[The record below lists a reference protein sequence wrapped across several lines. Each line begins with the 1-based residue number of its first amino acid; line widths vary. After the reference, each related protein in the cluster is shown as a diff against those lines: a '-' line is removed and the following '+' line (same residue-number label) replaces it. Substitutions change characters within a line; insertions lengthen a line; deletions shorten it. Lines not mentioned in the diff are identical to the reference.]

1 MNRVGIFPGSGGTAM
16 AELAEQVLDF
26 LRAHLR
32 FSVIERHRAM
42 QSTLRCL
49 EPLACLLQVAEE
61 MDRMSEQTG
70 KANHLA
76 GFVVR

>member
-1 MNRVGIFPGSGGTAM
+1 M

-26 LRAHLR
+26 LRSHLR

-42 QSTLRCL
+42 QSTLWCL
-49 EPLACLLQVAEE
+49 EPLARLLQVAEE
-61 MDRMSEQTG
+61 VDRMSEQTG

>member
-1 MNRVGIFPGSGGTAM
+1 MV
-16 AELAEQVLDF
+16 ELAEQVLDF

-61 MDRMSEQTG
+61 MHRMSEQTG
-70 KANHLA
+70 KVNHLVR
-76 GFVVR
+76 FVVR